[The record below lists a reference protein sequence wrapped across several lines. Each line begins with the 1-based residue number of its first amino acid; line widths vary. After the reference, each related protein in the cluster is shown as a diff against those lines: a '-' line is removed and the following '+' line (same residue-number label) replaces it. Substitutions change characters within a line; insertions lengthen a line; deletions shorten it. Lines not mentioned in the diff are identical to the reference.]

1 NFMRD
6 SGSDSGTARGVG
18 FTRLRYHHQFFCAGV
33 RVFEAEGNDAPF
45 ANPVGAACELFDFV
59 RIEIAAAFDNDVL
72 DATGDEN
79 FAFGAIS
86 AVARINPGKFTV
98 GRLASGKKLLRRGG
112 ITEITAGG
120 GWPAKPEKTFDA
132 VGDFVA

>member
-1 NFMRD
+1 MRD
-6 SGSDSGTARGVG
+6 SGRNSGTARGVG
-18 FTRLRYHHQFFCAGV
+18 FTRLRYHDEFFCAGA

-112 ITEITAGG
+112 GSGINAGRGWTAETQ
-120 GWPAKPEKTFDA
+120 KN
-132 VGDFVA
+132 

>member
-1 NFMRD
+1 MRD
-6 SGSDSGTARGVG
+6 SGSNSGTARGVG
-18 FTRLRYHHQFFCAGV
+18 FTRLRYHHQFFCAGA

-45 ANPVGAACELFDFV
+45 ANPVDAACELLDFV

-72 DATGDEN
+72 DAAGDEN

-86 AVARINPGKFTV
+86 TVARIDPGKFTV
-98 GRLASGKKLLRRGG
+98 KRLASGKKLLCRGG
-112 ITEITAGG
+112 IVEVTAGG
-120 GWPAKPEKTFDA
+120 RCPAKPEKAFNA